1 MTGTD
6 KPANLKLVTFGVR
19 VSADNPTFQLGEH
32 TFETSLITMGED
44 RGLTKRQAALPEAAK
59 NEDGSKGDLTPE
71 QQEQTVD
78 SMADMLVDLLGR
90 RVQEPGTKA
99 DITREW
105 VVDNMVSQDF
115 APLMY
120 FLRNGHQ
127 QPEGAAL
134 DEVIGTDL
142 GEDPNADL

>member
-1 MTGTD
+1 MTGTN

-19 VSADNPTFQLGEH
+19 VSEDHPTFQLGEH
-32 TFETSLITMGED
+32 TFETRLITMGED
-44 RGLTKRQAALPEAAK
+44 RGLTKRQAALPEAEK
-59 NEDGSKGDLTPE
+59 NPDGSKGELTSE
-71 QQEQTVD
+71 QQEATVD

-90 RVQEPGTKA
+90 RVQEPGTKD

-127 QPEGAAL
+127 QPTEADL
-134 DEVIGTDL
+134 DEVLGTDL
-142 GEDPNADL
+142 GEDPNVDL